1 MIKFSMNHKADICS
15 MWIGLKKQG
24 LFLLLLF
31 FTTARSAELITTSRV
46 NLREGP
52 GTQYAIIGLVESQTR
67 LPLLGELDDWLKVR
81 LDSGMVGWLHSKY
94 ADRLPEAK
102 SWTVLRV
109 LNPGNLR
116 LGPGAE
122 FPVVANIEQNSGL
135 VQLADSGDWFQVGFD
150 SAAVGWVNR
159 KLVEEWGKLG
169 NPISVLIVAERSN
182 FRAAPNLDSEILAKL
197 DEGQQL
203 ILLSKEGDWNL
214 VYCEPELVGFVHDI
228 VVKPLF
234 LSIHPVPCQ
243 LIAKSGNLRLGPS
256 LNYQVLQLL
265 SPDTPVYTLRQY
277 LDWYEVITP
286 AGKRGW
292 VHQVLFGDTGC
303 QAAGWKPFYPDSI
316 SLAINAFE
324 IAEQYRKAKSYE
336 QTIRQYVHASELL
349 GALYQR
355 HSSDER
361 LALNYAQCLYAFAQ
375 GLFDDQDKNIAEANR
390 ILKNISRQSNYYQQ
404 AEQILNGWKQA
415 VARRAELFNI
425 FAGEVKDLQR
435 ILNEFSQQISN
446 YPLTTEA
453 EIKRLVGRYFYVD
466 QQAAE
471 TALPWQKESIA
482 IYHTMY
488 VMKLPLNSYNLD
500 HYFRALIELSVSYAN
515 LSRYKESMKALD
527 EANVLLE
534 AAENPQW
541 EEYYKRTVNSL
552 TKQLH

>member
-1 MIKFSMNHKADICS
+1 MIKFSMNYKADICS

-24 LFLLLLF
+24 LILLLLF
-31 FTTARSAELITTSRV
+31 FTTARSAELITTNRV

-52 GTQYAIIGLVESQTR
+52 GTQYAILGLVESQTR
-67 LPLLGELDDWLKVR
+67 LPIRGELDDWLKVQ
-81 LDSGMVGWLHSKY
+81 LETGAVGWLHSKY

-116 LGPGAE
+116 LGPGGE
-122 FPVVANIEQNSGL
+122 FPVIAGIEPNSGL
-135 VQLADSGDWFQVGFD
+135 IRLADSVDWLQVGFD
-150 SAAVGWVNR
+150 SAAIGWVNR
-159 KLVEEWGKLG
+159 KLVEEWVKSE
-169 NPISVLIVAERSN
+169 NPTSVLIVSERGN
-182 FRAAPNLDSEILAKL
+182 LRAAPDLNSAVRAKL

-203 ILLSKEGDWNL
+203 ILLSKEGDWNQ
-214 VYCEPELVGFVHDI
+214 VYCEPELVGFVHNI

-234 LSIHPVPCQ
+234 LAIHPIPHR
-243 LIAKSGNLRLGPS
+243 LTAKSGNLRLGPS
-256 LNYQVLQLL
+256 LNYRVLELL
-265 SPDTPVYTLRQY
+265 SPDTPVYPLRQY

-286 AGKRGW
+286 TGKRGW
-292 VHQVLFGDTGC
+292 VHQVLFGDTGN
-303 QAAGWKPFYPDSI
+303 QEAGWKPFYPDSI
-316 SLAINAFE
+316 SIAINAFDV
-324 IAEQYRKAKSYE
+324 AEQYRKAKSYE
-336 QTIRQYVHASELL
+336 QSIRQYVLASELL

-361 LALNYAQCLYAFAQ
+361 LALGYAQCLYAFAQ
-375 GLFDDQDKNIAEANR
+375 GLFDGQDKNIAEANR
-390 ILKNISRQSNYYQQ
+390 ILKNISRQGKYYQQ
-404 AEQILNGWKQA
+404 AEQILSGWKQA

-425 FAGEVKDLQR
+425 FAGEVKEMQR

-453 EIKRLVGRYFYVD
+453 EIKRLVGRYFCVD

-471 TALPWQKESIA
+471 TALTWQKESIA
-482 IYHTMY
+482 IYHAMY
-488 VMKLPLNSYNLD
+488 ILKLPLNSYNLD

-515 LSRYKESMKALD
+515 LSRYKESMKVLD

-552 TKQLH
+552 TQQLH